1 MQPKNEFTAEISADC
16 NPCKGQP
23 NNRELVES
31 ILCWF
36 KAAKPKPT
44 LKDTMVQ
51 IGCHFE
57 EIAEMAVSINNDNN
71 TLHEKVNA
79 AAVAYKN
86 LGQHKIFDKWAHQ
99 LYSNI
104 DKLELLDA
112 LCDQIVTAL
121 GVGYMMGF
129 DMVEALREVNAS
141 NYSKFENGKPVFN
154 EQGKIAKGKDYFKP
168 NLTPYLKR
176 KSK

>member
-16 NPCKGQP
+16 NPCKGQTI
-23 NNRELVES
+23 NRELVEN

-44 LKDTMVQ
+44 PKDAMVQ

-57 EIAEMAVSINNDNN
+57 EVGEMAEAVFDEQLYGEAYESADYFKECGNDDS
-71 TLHEKVNA
+71 EE
-79 AAVAYKN
+79 AVAN
-86 LGQHKIFDKWAHQ
+86 FQKI
-99 LYSNI
+99 
-104 DKLELLDA
+104 ELLDA
-112 LCDQIVTAL
+112 LCDQVVTAL

-129 DMVEALREVNAS
+129 DMVGALREVNAS

>member
-36 KAAKPKPT
+36 KAAKPLPST
-44 LKDTMVQ
+44 TDAAVQ

-57 EIAEMAVSINNDNN
+57 EVGKMATSLGDSVLYKEADEAA
-71 TLHEKVNA
+71 TYFKNA
-79 AAVAYKN
+79 NEIHGAFLAVLDCN
-86 LGQHKIFDKWAHQ
+86 
-99 LYSNI
+99 
-104 DKLELLDA
+104 KLELLDA

-121 GVGYMMGF
+121 GIGYMMGF
-129 DMVEALREVNAS
+129 DMVGALKEVNAS
-141 NYSKFENGKPVFN
+141 NYSKFENDKPVFN

-168 NLTPYLKR
+168 NLTTYLKR